1 MGTTRRS
8 GTRSGGQRLPRPKSQ
23 GQSPKL
29 VAKQKRALLALAGIG
44 ASGFSDVSEEH
55 DKYLHEKP

>member
-8 GTRSGGQRLPRPKSQ
+8 GSRNGGRRRPRPKSQ
-23 GQSPKL
+23 GQAPKL

-44 ASGFSDVSEEH
+44 ASSFSDASQEH

>member
-1 MGTTRRS
+1 MGTIRRS
-8 GTRSGGQRLPRPKSQ
+8 GTRNVGGRRP
-23 GQSPKL
+23 SPKRPGQAPKF

-44 ASGFSDVSEEH
+44 ASGFSDVSQEH

>member
-8 GTRSGGQRLPRPKSQ
+8 GSRNGGRRRPRPKSQ
-23 GQSPKL
+23 GQAPKL
-29 VAKQKRALLALAGIG
+29 DAKQKRALLALAGIG
-44 ASGFSDVSEEH
+44 ASSFSDVSQEH

>member
-8 GTRSGGQRLPRPKSQ
+8 GSRGVGQPRPRPKSP
-23 GQSPKL
+23 GQAPKL
-29 VAKQKRALLALAGIG
+29 VARQKRALLALAGIG
-44 ASGFSDVSEEH
+44 ASGFSDVSQEH

>member
-8 GTRSGGQRLPRPKSQ
+8 GSRNGGRRRPRPKSQ
-23 GQSPKL
+23 RQAPKL
-29 VAKQKRALLALAGIG
+29 VAKQKRALFALAGIG
-44 ASGFSDVSEEH
+44 ASGFSDVSQEH

>member
-1 MGTTRRS
+1 MGITRRS
-8 GTRSGGQRLPRPKSQ
+8 VSRNGRQRRQRPKSQ
-23 GQSPKL
+23 GQTPKL

-44 ASGFSDVSEEH
+44 ASGFSDVSQEH

>member
-8 GTRSGGQRLPRPKSQ
+8 GSRNGGRRRPRPKSQ
-23 GQSPKL
+23 AQAPKL

-44 ASGFSDVSEEH
+44 ASSFSDVSQEH

>member
-1 MGTTRRS
+1 MGIIRRS
-8 GTRSGGQRLPRPKSQ
+8 GSRGGGQRRPRSKSQ
-23 GQSPKL
+23 GQAPKL

-44 ASGFSDVSEEH
+44 ASGFSDVSQEH

>member
-8 GTRSGGQRLPRPKSQ
+8 ATRSGGQRLPRPKSQ

>member
-8 GTRSGGQRLPRPKSQ
+8 STKHGGQRHPRSKSQ
-23 GQSPKL
+23 GHPPPFI
-29 VAKQKRALLALAGIG
+29 AKQKRALLALAGIG
-44 ASGFSDVSEEH
+44 ASGFSDVSQEH

>member
-8 GTRSGGQRLPRPKSQ
+8 GTRRGGQRHPRPKSQ
-23 GQSPKL
+23 GPSLKL
-29 VAKQKRALLALAGIG
+29 VAKQRRALLALAGIG
-44 ASGFSDVSEEH
+44 ASGFSDVSQEH

>member
-8 GTRSGGQRLPRPKSQ
+8 GSRNGGRRRPRPKSQ
-23 GQSPKL
+23 GQAPKL

-44 ASGFSDVSEEH
+44 ASSFSDVSQEH

>member
-55 DKYLHEKP
+55 EKYLHEKP

>member
-8 GTRSGGQRLPRPKSQ
+8 GSRNGGRGRPRPKSQ
-23 GQSPKL
+23 GQAPKL

-44 ASGFSDVSEEH
+44 ASSFSDVSQEH

>member
-8 GTRSGGQRLPRPKSQ
+8 DARRDGRRHPRPKSK
-23 GQSPKL
+23 GQTPKL

-44 ASGFSDVSEEH
+44 ASGFSDVSQEH